1 MNVRMNQIH
10 SKSFRRFLGNR
21 SLLGFQQQLDLF

>member
-1 MNVRMNQIH
+1 MNARMNLIH
-10 SKSFRRFLGNR
+10 SMSFRRFLGNQ